1 MVCYYLDVIPSLD
14 AYGTQFDMGLC
25 QTQRPVQLAINTPIV
40 DSSGKL
46 TFEMQSPNQ
55 NLKFN
60 SNTTLNDLKAHVK
73 EDLLDYVAKYGSS
86 LEYNLNH
93 TYPIPMP
100 SGEYDKSVLFT
111 SDTGEFKMTFD
122 YPQDFTGWLTDQMF
136 IQTPTTPDPDPVTG
150 KFKYKVTFD
159 ETGFGTALEQRAE
172 ELADK
177 IVKSFSDSRYTIE
190 TSGEIKA
197 DITAAPTE
205 TTQNVRYSSLITTQ
219 YRGLKIQTS
228 SNEGDHITI
237 PLTGMD
243 TEILGID
250 DIKVSNYDEASA
262 SIKKIHHAV
271 NIVSG
276 IRSDFG
282 AIHNRMSAAMM
293 VDDVLA
299 ENTQAAESQ
308 IRDTDMSSQS
318 VEQSK
323 YRILGQM
330 KEAVL
335 AQANHTKDG
344 VAVLLQ

>member
-25 QTQRPVQLAINTPIV
+25 ETQRPVTLAVNTPIV

-55 NLKFN
+55 NIKFN
-60 SNTTLNDLKAHVK
+60 SNTTLDDLKKHVK
-73 EDLLDYVAKYGSS
+73 DDLLDYVAKYRSC

-136 IQTPTTPDPDPVTG
+136 IQTPTTPDPDPITG

-159 ETGFGTALEQRAE
+159 ETGFGAALEQRAE

-250 DIKVSNYDEASA
+250 DIKVSNYEEASA
-262 SIKKIHHAV
+262 SIKKIHRAV
-271 NIVSG
+271 NIVSD

-323 YRILGQM
+323 YRILGKM
-330 KEAVL
+330 KESVL